1 MYTVTD
7 FLKEAENYRS
17 QNNGQK
23 NYILFL
29 EEQLQK
35 GLERLN
41 ISCLDLKW
49 AKLQILA
56 RRSLKNQKII
66 PVYVPFHC

>member
-1 MYTVTD
+1 MVRKII
-7 FLKEAENYRS
+7 FF
-17 QNNGQK
+17 
-23 NYILFL
+23 FL